1 MQISVSYNLCMRP
14 QDQLI
19 FASAAADPPLKLWIL
34 VRRTN
39 PRSLPYV
46 GRPGFTPKRI
56 DCKAKTAEDGKVAGL
71 IVDYEIHKE
80 LFGEKK
86 RDSAAHCWEAFQEV
100 LHAPNSPYSVDKKQ
114 GSPYYGCV
122 MFRGAYIHGD
132 YDLYDLIDP
141 LQARRNLAACE
152 ELLGM
157 PHRRGPYFLRVQE
170 FVNTRI
176 GIDMVQHG
184 GEAQYADF
192 SEQSIDVFGPNR
204 EQCTILNE
212 YSVRSWYRDRFD
224 GRPMLGARRPPGP

>member
-39 PRSLPYV
+39 PRSLPYI

-86 RDSAAHCWEAFQEV
+86 RESAEHCWEAFQEV
-100 LHAPNSPYSVDKKQ
+100 LHAPNSPYSVDKK
-114 GSPYYGCV
+114 
-122 MFRGAYIHGD
+122 
-132 YDLYDLIDP
+132 
-141 LQARRNLAACE
+141 
-152 ELLGM
+152 
-157 PHRRGPYFLRVQE
+157 
-170 FVNTRI
+170 
-176 GIDMVQHG
+176 
-184 GEAQYADF
+184 
-192 SEQSIDVFGPNR
+192 
-204 EQCTILNE
+204 
-212 YSVRSWYRDRFD
+212 
-224 GRPMLGARRPPGP
+224 

>member
-1 MQISVSYNLCMRP
+1 MRP
-14 QDQLI
+14 QDKLI

-39 PRSLPYV
+39 PASLSYI

-56 DCKAKTAEDGKVAGL
+56 DCKAKTAEEGKIAGL
-71 IVDYEIHKE
+71 VVDYSIHKD
-80 LFGEKK
+80 LFSPKK
-86 RDSAAHCWEAFQEV
+86 QTDAERCWEAFQEV
-100 LHAPNSPYSVDKKQ
+100 LHAPKSSYAVNRTPASEYF
-114 GSPYYGCV
+114 GCV
-122 MFRGAYIHGD
+122 TLGGSYIHGD

-152 ELLGM
+152 TMLGM

-176 GIDMVQHG
+176 GVDMVQHG

-212 YSVRSWYRDRFD
+212 YSVRGWYKNLFED
-224 GRPMLGARRPPGP
+224 RPMLGARQPPGPRHE